1 MPRAGAFSAERAC
14 PGPERRRQTAIRYES
29 ENRMVGL
36 FDILGPAMV
45 GPSSSH
51 TAGAC
56 RLGQMARAILGGT
69 PRTARIRLHGSFAA
83 TGEGHGTQRAL
94 VGGMIGLPPDDLR
107 LRQAYDEAKDAGL
120 EWEFQNVDLGEDAHP
135 NTTIFDVERDG
146 ERVLVRGAS
155 VGGGRIEVTEID
167 GFPVSLG
174 GDYHTLVVLAHDE
187 PGTIAT
193 IAGIFADDGVNLATM
208 RVDRTGRHKDAL
220 MTIEADQPIS
230 DEALDEVRGHDWL
243 RWARRIEK
251 IA

>member
-1 MPRAGAFSAERAC
+1 
-14 PGPERRRQTAIRYES
+14 
-29 ENRMVGL
+29 MVSL
-36 FDILGPAMV
+36 FDILGPVMV

-56 RLGQMARAILGGT
+56 RLGLMARAVLGGT
-69 PRTARIRLHGSFAA
+69 PERANIRLHGSFAA
-83 TGEGHGTQRAL
+83 TGEGHGTHRAII
-94 VGGMIGLPPDDLR
+94 GGLIGLAPDDLR
-107 LRQAYDEAKDAGL
+107 LRDAYDEAEAAGL
-120 EWEFQNVDLGEDAHP
+120 EWSFAPVDLGDEAHP
-135 NTTIFDVERDG
+135 NTAIFEVERAG
-146 ERVLVRGAS
+146 EQVRLAGAS

-174 GDYHTLVVLAHDE
+174 GDYHTLVVLARDT

-193 IAGIFADDGVNLATM
+193 IAGTFAKDGVNLATM

-220 MTIEADQPIS
+220 MTIEVDEPIS
-230 DEALDEVRGHDWL
+230 DQALEEIRTFPWL